1 MSPVQELPDAVD
13 TARSAEGRTFQ
24 VSMSPQRVCPIG
36 SLVSL
41 TDDQGVMRLGQVET
55 LQLLADGQML
65 AAGRVL
71 GTVEPGG
78 LDPLPCRSSD
88 RRKWRQ
94 LTAK

>member
-1 MSPVQELPDAVD
+1 
-13 TARSAEGRTFQ
+13 
-24 VSMSPQRVCPIG
+24 
-36 SLVSL
+36 
-41 TDDQGVMRLGQVET
+41 VMRLGQVET